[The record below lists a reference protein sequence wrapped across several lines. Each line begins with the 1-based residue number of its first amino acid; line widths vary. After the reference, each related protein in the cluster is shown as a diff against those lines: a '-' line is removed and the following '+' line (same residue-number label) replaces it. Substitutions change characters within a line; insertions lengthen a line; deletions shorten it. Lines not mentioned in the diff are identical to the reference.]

1 MFDVGFWEIVV
12 VGVVALLVI
21 GPKELPT
28 MMHTV
33 GKWVGKTR
41 HFANA
46 VKTEIE
52 REAHKAD
59 ELKRLLAEQTELA
72 ERYKNVD
79 TTKPAVPIA
88 HHADN
93 PGVAA
98 TANIIN
104 TDSADQALTAVSQT
118 GNASKT
124 SA

>member
-1 MFDVGFWEIVV
+1 MFDIGFWELVV

-21 GPKELPT
+21 GPKDLPA

-33 GKWVGKTR
+33 GKWAGKTR

-52 REAHKAD
+52 REVHKAD
-59 ELKRLLAEQTELA
+59 ELKRLLAAQTELA

-79 TTKPAVPIA
+79 TTQPAVPIA
-88 HHADN
+88 LHADN
-93 PGVAA
+93 PGAAVA
-98 TANIIN
+98 ANIIN
-104 TDSADQALTAVSQT
+104 TDPADQTLTATSQT

>member
-1 MFDVGFWEIVV
+1 MFDIGFWELVV

-21 GPKELPT
+21 GPKDLPA
-28 MMHTV
+28 MIHTV
-33 GKWVGKTR
+33 GKWTGKMR

-52 REAHKAD
+52 REASKAD

-93 PGVAA
+93 PSTAV

-104 TDSADQALTAVSQT
+104 TDPADQTLTASSQT
-118 GNASKT
+118 GNVSKT
-124 SA
+124 ST

>member
-1 MFDVGFWEIVV
+1 MFDIGFWELVV

-21 GPKELPT
+21 GPKDLPA
-28 MMHTV
+28 MIRTV
-33 GKWVGKTR
+33 GKWTGKMR

-52 REAHKAD
+52 REAYKAD

-79 TTKPAVPIA
+79 TTKPAVPVA
-88 HHADN
+88 QHADN
-93 PGVAA
+93 PGA
-98 TANIIN
+98 TTAANIIN
-104 TDSADQALTAVSQT
+104 TDSADQTLTAISQT

-124 SA
+124 ST